1 MIWLVAPD
9 EKSTS
14 DLTDFL
20 SGLFAVRRIGGLLS
34 LTRLLKLN
42 EMRPT
47 EGFLCLISID
57 SDHNLIEMH
66 SGLSSCLRVLKPHEV
81 TIVGNLTE
89 EQIRLAKSFAL
100 DTIVEPTDYTEFS
113 RQLKIADGSV
123 ESLPVPA
130 ELKELYQ
137 TAFDIE
143 PEQLI
148 RCASMRQK
156 YIDQAQSLNLY
167 LGKPSGRRLDEMYR
181 YAWHCGLK
189 TTYYLRSKAA
199 SGVEKSSVN
208 QNAAAGSEM
217 PGVGGLLDSSTAG
230 AANAASE
237 PKACSIENPDCE
249 ACQ

>member
-1 MIWLVAPD
+1 MSMIWLVAPD

-57 SDHNLIEMH
+57 PDHNLIEMH

-113 RQLKIADGSV
+113 RQLNSKFQKQFRSV
-123 ESLPVPA
+123 VSHVSENMIRVGDIEVDRDLARMRVLATGLEESLTPKEVRIMQVLTLSA
-130 ELKELYQ
+130 NKTIGRDELIGKVWAGVRVSTSTIDSHMSRL
-137 TAFDIE
+137 
-143 PEQLI
+143 
-148 RCASMRQK
+148 RRK
-156 YIDQAQSLNLY
+156 IDQSFECRLETEY
-167 LGKPSGRRLDEMYR
+167 GSGWKL
-181 YAWHCGLK
+181 
-189 TTYYLRSKAA
+189 
-199 SGVEKSSVN
+199 SVRD
-208 QNAAAGSEM
+208 Q
-217 PGVGGLLDSSTAG
+217 
-230 AANAASE
+230 
-237 PKACSIENPDCE
+237 
-249 ACQ
+249 

>member
-1 MIWLVAPD
+1 MSMIWLVAPD

-113 RQLKIADGSV
+113 RQLNSKFQKQFRSV
-123 ESLPVPA
+123 VSHVSENMIRVGDIEVDRDLARMRVLATGLEESLTPKEVRIMQVLTLSA
-130 ELKELYQ
+130 NKTIGRDELIGKVWAGVRVSTSTIDSHMSRL
-137 TAFDIE
+137 
-143 PEQLI
+143 
-148 RCASMRQK
+148 RRK
-156 YIDQAQSLNLY
+156 IDQSFECRLETEY
-167 LGKPSGRRLDEMYR
+167 GSGWKL
-181 YAWHCGLK
+181 
-189 TTYYLRSKAA
+189 
-199 SGVEKSSVN
+199 SVRD
-208 QNAAAGSEM
+208 Q
-217 PGVGGLLDSSTAG
+217 
-230 AANAASE
+230 
-237 PKACSIENPDCE
+237 
-249 ACQ
+249 